1 MLPIAILPVAGLLL
15 GIGSSFTNETMLKAY
30 GLWKLMGPGT
40 IANGIFRVLSDA
52 GNIVF
57 TNLPIIFAMGV
68 AIGMAKK
75 EKEVKTNAMRILE
88 KLKIPFE
95 VKTYECDEFVDGMH
109 IADQLGQ
116 PYEQSFKTLVMQGK
130 SKEYYVFVLPVD
142 KEVDLKKAAHV
153 VGEKSLAMVH
163 VKDIQAVTGYIRG
176 GCTSIGMKKKY
187 RTVIHE
193 SAREWDTV
201 IVSGGRLGSQ
211 ILLSPDDLVK
221 AVDGEMADIVF
232 CENK

>member
-1 MLPIAILPVAGLLL
+1 
-15 GIGSSFTNETMLKAY
+15 
-30 GLWKLMGPGT
+30 
-40 IANGIFRVLSDA
+40 
-52 GNIVF
+52 
-57 TNLPIIFAMGV
+57 
-68 AIGMAKK
+68 MAKK

-187 RTVIHE
+187 PTFIDETAILFDEIAV
-193 SAREWDTV
+193 SAGMRGE
-201 IVSGGRLGSQ
+201 Q
-211 ILLSPDDLVK
+211 IILNPEDLIRFVEAK
-221 AVDGEMADIVF
+221 EAHVTKEMQD
-232 CENK
+232 